1 MLDYP
6 GLTSVRAREAM
17 QSLPPDHR
25 SIIDFLNAVQAD
37 WLALRPAE
45 WVGLQ
50 RDDPET
56 GAEYD
61 LVDTV
66 QSPPGSIVFDDEGR
80 PRIDFAGYRKD
91 ASSWQIL
98 ILHKVR

>member
-17 QSLPPDHR
+17 QALPKDHR
-25 SIIDFLNAVQAD
+25 TIIDFLDAVEAD

-45 WVGLQ
+45 WEGLQ
-50 RDDPET
+50 ALYPATAAR
-56 GAEYD
+56 YD

-66 QSPPGSIVFDDEGR
+66 SSPDGSIVFDDEER

>member
-6 GLTSVRAREAM
+6 GLTSVRARQTM
-17 QSLPPDHR
+17 QSLPPDHKT
-25 SIIDFLNAVQAD
+25 IIDFLDAVHAD

-45 WVGLQ
+45 W
-50 RDDPET
+50 T
-56 GAEYD
+56 GFQKLYPAGAATYD

-66 QSPPGSIVFDDEGR
+66 QSPAGSIVFDAEGR
-80 PRIDFAGYRKD
+80 PRIEFAGYRKD
-91 ASSWQIL
+91 ASSWQIV